1 MFHVVWVLCWFIT
14 SVEWAVVQNQMR
26 SYIKN
31 NVVGNIILANNC
43 TRTSYNEPGSYAQA
57 AIADVSN

>member
-26 SYIKN
+26 SYIK